1 MPQFNRIRVFCDECE
16 ERAVRK
22 IEPNKCIIPDNT
34 ELKKEVN
41 RKLNNLFASLSQKET
56 ESFEK
61 QLIDMAWLCEQS
73 IKFETYGL
81 WI

>member
-1 MPQFNRIRVFCDECE
+1 MPQFNRIRIFCDECE

-22 IEPNKCIIPDNT
+22 IEPNKCIITDNI
-34 ELKKEVN
+34 ELKKKVN
-41 RKLNNLFASLSQKET
+41 RKLNNFFSCFSQKET

-81 WI
+81 

>member
-1 MPQFNRIRVFCDECE
+1 MFCASINRIRAFCDECE

-22 IEPNKCIIPDNT
+22 IEPDKCIISDNT

-41 RKLNNLFASLSQKET
+41 RKLNNFFVSLSQKET

-61 QLIDMAWLCEQS
+61 QLTDMAWLCKQS
-73 IKFETYGL
+73 IKFETYGF
-81 WI
+81 

>member
-1 MPQFNRIRVFCDECE
+1 METRWRKKV
-16 ERAVRK
+16 VRK
-22 IEPNKCIIPDNT
+22 IEPDKCTIPDNT
-34 ELKKEVN
+34 ELKKEVD
-41 RKLNNLFASLSQKET
+41 RKLNDFFVSLSQKET

-61 QLIDMAWLCEQS
+61 QLTDMAWLCEQS